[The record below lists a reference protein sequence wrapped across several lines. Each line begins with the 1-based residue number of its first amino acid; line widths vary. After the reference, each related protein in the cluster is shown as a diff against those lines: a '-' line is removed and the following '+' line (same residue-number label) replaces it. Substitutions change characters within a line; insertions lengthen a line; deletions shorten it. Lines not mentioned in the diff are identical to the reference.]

1 MTAPSHRLAAPAPI
15 ARASDPPLAERRAL
29 VVGASLQ
36 RDLFRLG
43 VVPCVAVA
51 LALTGWFTQGRLATL
66 EAAFVV
72 LGDHVA
78 CLLYTS
84 DAADD

>member
-15 ARASDPPLAERRAL
+15 VRASDPPVAERRAL

-43 VVPCVAVA
+43 GVPCVAVA
-51 LALTGWFTQGRLATL
+51 PGRCAWEGTRRLRPRL
-66 EAAFVV
+66 RQQSP
-72 LGDHVA
+72 LR
-78 CLLYTS
+78 
-84 DAADD
+84 